1 MVIKADESCQVP
13 WEVWGS
19 FENTAG
25 PDEQASISII
35 RLWRFLMKME
45 RWRENITARL
55 ALSIFERVRV
65 NQVCQY

>member
-13 WEVWGS
+13 WEVWRS

-25 PDEQASISII
+25 PDEQVSISI

-45 RWRENITARL
+45 RGHENITVRL
-55 ALSIFERVRV
+55 ALSIFERTRV